1 MIPFVVPSLPLALG
15 VVYQTYNQPRACFEA
30 LRSFRRHFPDV
41 AIRLISDN
49 GGDFSAIARR
59 FDCDYVHDPIDTL
72 VHVPPCAFPT
82 PRHAVLQMRR
92 AADAA
97 KFLAASSTAAEWM
110 LILEDDVLTRGPI
123 KHPPLSPIS
132 GPCTCSYS
140 EPLNSRIRT
149 RYPQMR
155 WVWGY
160 SGCGGTILHIPSLL
174 DAIDKPDA
182 ELLAII
188 QEGEA
193 LDGRIAKFGDALLT
207 YLMLAAGYA
216 NGPPWL
222 DQSERS
228 QGRGR
233 PDAAFDHQFKTYYDR
248 Q

>member
-1 MIPFVVPSLPLALG
+1 MIPFAIPSLPLRLG

-59 FDCDYVHDPIDTL
+59 FDCDYVHDSIDT
-72 VHVPPCAFPT
+72 VAHVPPCSFPT
-82 PRHAVLQMRR
+82 PQHAVLQMHR
-92 AADAA
+92 AVAA
-97 KFLAASSTAAEWM
+97 AQFLAPSAEWM

-123 KHPPLSPIS
+123 KHAPLSPIA
-132 GPCTCSYS
+132 GPCTCPFS
-140 EPLNSRIRT
+140 EPLNRHIRAQ
-149 RYPQMR
+149 YPQMR

-174 DAIDKPDA
+174 DAIDRPDA

-188 QEGEA
+188 QEGAA
-193 LDGRIAKFGDALLT
+193 LDGRVDKFGDALLT
-207 YLMLAAGYA
+207 YLMLAAGYD

-222 DQSERS
+222 DQSETS

-233 PDAAFDHQFKTYYDR
+233 PDAAFDHQFKAFYTR
-248 Q
+248 VWP